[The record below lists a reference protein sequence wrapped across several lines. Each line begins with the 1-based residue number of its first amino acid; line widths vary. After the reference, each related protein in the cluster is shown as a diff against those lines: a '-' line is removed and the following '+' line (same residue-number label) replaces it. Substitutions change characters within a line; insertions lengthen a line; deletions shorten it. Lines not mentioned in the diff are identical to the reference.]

1 MKVVLDGASLTIE
14 QVHAVAREGAKV
26 SLAPAA
32 RKAVIRCRKVATEL
46 RESGQLIYGV
56 TTGIGELARVTVSP
70 EHGEE
75 LQRRIVRSHAAGVGE
90 HFKVDEVRAA
100 MLLRANVLARGY
112 SAVRIELLETIISML
127 NKGVSPAVPEK
138 GSVGTSGDLC
148 SLAHIALVVMGEGEA
163 YYEGR
168 LMKGKTAMRRAGVT
182 PVTLSFKEGL
192 ALINGSQF
200 FTACGAL
207 RVYDGERLMK
217 TAIIASA
224 MSADALRTPMTP
236 FDSRIHELRPFNGQN
251 AVADNMRK
259 LLKSSGFIKRGSGKV
274 QDAYSIRCIPQ
285 VYSPSI
291 DTLNYT
297 RSQIEIEM
305 NSVTDNPLFFPDEGE
320 QLSCGNFHGQPIAMP
335 LDFLGIAMSE
345 IGSLSERHINRLV
358 NPHLNGG
365 LPAFLVKSEGLNSG
379 YMLAHYTA
387 TALCSE
393 NKVFSHPAVVDNFS
407 MAADQEDTVSMGPI
421 AARKL
426 KEIMSNVL
434 NVVAIEMM
442 CAAQAFDLLEGKPG
456 KGTAVAHKQVRSV
469 VPTYL
474 QDRVVAPDIKKIADL
489 IASWELLAA
498 VERAVGPVQLR
509 STSRKVAAV
518 RKHWCA

>member
-1 MKVVLDGASLTIE
+1 MKVVLDGKSLTIDQTHE
-14 QVHAVAREGAKV
+14 VARNHAAVELAPEAREAVA
-26 SLAPAA
+26 
-32 RKAVIRCRKVATEL
+32 RCRKVAEDL
-46 RESGQLIYGV
+46 MSSGALIYGV
-56 TTGIGELARVTVSP
+56 TTGIGELARVAVSG
-70 EHGEE
+70 EQGEE
-75 LQRRIVRSHAAGVGE
+75 LQRRIIRSHSAGVGDW
-90 HFKVDEVRAA
+90 FDEDKVRAA

-112 SAVRIELLETIISML
+112 SAVRPVLLDTLIDML
-127 NKGVSPAVPEK
+127 NRNVVPAVNEK
-138 GSVGTSGDLC
+138 GSVGTSGDLT
-148 SLAHIALVVMGEGEA
+148 SLAQIGCVVMGEGKA
-163 YYEGR
+163 FYEGE
-168 LMKGKTAMRRAGVT
+168 LMDGADAMRRAGLE

-200 FTACGAL
+200 FTGCGAL
-207 RVYDGERLMK
+207 CAYDADRIIRN
-217 TAIIASA
+217 AIIASA
-224 MSADALRTPMTP
+224 MSADALRTPLAP
-236 FDSRIHELRPFNGQN
+236 YDPRIHELRPFEGQIV
-251 AVADNMRK
+251 VAENMR
-259 LLKSSGFIKRGSGKV
+259 LLLEGSELIARGSGKV

-291 DTLNYT
+291 DSLHYVME
-297 RSQIEIEM
+297 QIEIEM

-320 QLSCGNFHGQPIAMP
+320 QLSCGNFHGQQIAMA
-335 LDFLGIAMSE
+335 LDYLGIAMSE

-426 KEIMSNVL
+426 GEINGNVV

-442 CAAQAFDLLEGKPG
+442 CAAQAFDLLGGTPG
-456 KGTAVAHKQVRSV
+456 KGTRVAHGKVREV
-469 VPTYL
+469 VPTYEK
-474 QDRVVAPDIKKIADL
+474 DRIVAPDIKKIADL
-489 IASWELLAA
+489 IASWELLEA
-498 VERAVGPVQLR
+498 VEETVGPVKLR
-509 STSRKVAAV
+509 ATGTGWLPRKPGS
-518 RKHWCA
+518 

>member
-1 MKVVLDGASLTIE
+1 MKIVLDGKNLTID
-14 QVHAVAREGAKV
+14 QVHEVARNHATVE
-26 SLAPAA
+26 LAPEA
-32 RKAVIRCRKVATEL
+32 REVVARCRQVAEDL
-46 RESGQLIYGV
+46 MAKGELIYGV
-56 TTGIGELARVTVSP
+56 TTGIGELARVAVTG
-70 EHGEE
+70 EQGEE
-75 LQRRIVRSHAAGVGE
+75 LQRRIIRSHSAGVGDYFAE
-90 HFKVDEVRAA
+90 DQVRAA

-112 SAVRIELLETIISML
+112 SAVRPLLLETLIEML
-127 NKGVSPAVPEK
+127 NRNVVPAVNEK
-138 GSVGTSGDLC
+138 GSVGTSGDLT
-148 SLAHIALVVMGEGEA
+148 SLAQIGCVLMGEGNALIDGKLVTGREA
-163 YYEGR
+163 MEH
-168 LMKGKTAMRRAGVT
+168 AGLE

-200 FTACGAL
+200 FTGCGAL
-207 RVYDGERLMK
+207 CAYDADRLIRN
-217 TAIIASA
+217 AIIASA
-224 MSADALRTPMTP
+224 MSADALRTPLTP
-236 FDSRIHELRPFNGQN
+236 FDDRIHQLRPFEGQIV
-251 AVADNMRK
+251 VAENMRR
-259 LLKSSGFIKRGSGKV
+259 LLSDSDLIAEGSGKV

-291 DTLNYT
+291 DSLHYVMQ
-297 RSQIEIEM
+297 QIEIEM

-320 QLSCGNFHGQPIAMP
+320 QLSCGNFHGQQIAMA
-335 LDFLGIAMSE
+335 LDYLCIAMSE

-426 KEIMSNVL
+426 REINENVV

-442 CAAQAFDLLEGKPG
+442 CAAQAFDLLGETPG
-456 KGTAVAHKQVRSV
+456 NGTRVAHLKVREI
-469 VPTYL
+469 VPTYEK
-474 QDRVVAPDIKKIADL
+474 DRIVAPDIAKIADL
-489 IASWELLAA
+489 IRSWRLLEA
-498 VERAVGPVQLR
+498 VEQAVGPVRL
-509 STSRKVAAV
+509 TVEGEGWLPRKPAG
-518 RKHWCA
+518 

>member
-1 MKVVLDGASLTIE
+1 MTVVLNGSNLTIK
-14 QVHAVAREGAKV
+14 QVHDVARNHAEVK
-26 SLAPAA
+26 LAPDA
-32 RKAVIRCRKVATEL
+32 RRAVVRCREVAADL

-56 TTGIGELARVTVSP
+56 TTGIGELARVAVSP
-70 EHGEE
+70 AHGEE
-75 LQRRIVRSHAAGVGE
+75 LQKRIIRSHSAGVGE
-90 HFKVDEVRAA
+90 HFKEDEVRAA
-100 MLLRANVLARGY
+100 ILLRANVLARGY
-112 SAVRIELLETIISML
+112 SAVRLELLETLIEML
-127 NKGVSPAVPEK
+127 NKNVVPAVPEK

-148 SLAHIALVVMGEGEA
+148 SLAHIGCVVMGEGKA
-163 YYEGR
+163 YFGGR
-168 LMKGKTAMRRAGVT
+168 LMGGHAAMKRAGVE
-182 PVTLSFKEGL
+182 PIKLAFKEGL

-200 FTACGAL
+200 FTGCGAL
-207 RVYDGERLMK
+207 RVYDAERLMK
-217 TAIIASA
+217 SAIIASA
-224 MSADALRTPMTP
+224 MSADALRTPLTP
-236 FDSRIHELRPFNGQN
+236 FDRRIHELRPFNGQN
-251 AVADNMRK
+251 AVAENMRK
-259 LLKSSGFIKRGSGKV
+259 LLKGSGFIKRGSGKV

-297 RSQIEIEM
+297 RNQIEIEM
-305 NSVTDNPLFFPDEGE
+305 NSVTDNPLFFPDDGE

-358 NPHLNGG
+358 NPYLNGG

-393 NKVFSHPAVVDNFS
+393 NKVLSHPAVVDNFS

-426 KEIMSNVL
+426 KEIMGNVL

-442 CAAQAFDLLEGKPG
+442 CAAQAFDLLEGRPG
-456 KGTAVAHKQVRSV
+456 KGTAVAHRAVRGV

-474 QDRVVAPDIKKIADL
+474 KDRIVSPDIERIAAL
-489 IASWELLAA
+489 IASWELLDA
-498 VERAVGPVQLR
+498 VEEEIGPIHLKSR
-509 STSRKVAAV
+509 SRKVQAV
-518 RKHWCA
+518 RRHWCS